1 MKTGLI
7 LEGGAMR
14 GMYTAGVLD
23 VMMENSI
30 WADGVVGV
38 SAGAVFGCNYKS
50 RQIGR
55 TIRYNKKYGRDPRYA
70 GFHSLLKTGDYFG
83 TEFCYHEIPEKLDP
97 FDSETFQKN
106 PTEFYVVGTDVTT
119 GKAVYHKCTTGT
131 GKDLDWFRASAS
143 MPLLSNIVEVDG
155 YKLLDGGIADSIPI
169 EWFRSIGYKRNIII
183 LTRDKSYRKK
193 KNKMIPLFHVMLRRY
208 PEVAKAMK
216 NRHLMYNREL
226 RMAAALEKAGKALV
240 IRPSKP
246 ITISRTENDPEKLE
260 EVYQLGRKDGMA
272 NLEKMRIFLKTA
284 KAAGQAVK
292 DTQGG
297 SV

>member
-30 WADGVVGV
+30 WADGAVGV

-70 GFHSLLKTGDYFG
+70 GFYSLLKTGDYFG

-155 YKLLDGGIADSIPI
+155 YKLLDGGIADAIPI

>member
-1 MKTGLI
+1 MKTGLV

-30 WADGVVGV
+30 WADGAVGV

-70 GFHSLLKTGDYFG
+70 GFYSLLKTGDYFG

-272 NLEKMRIFLKTA
+272 NLEKMRIFLKNA

>member
-23 VMMENSI
+23 VMMENNI
-30 WADGVVGV
+30 WVDGAVGV

-50 RQIGR
+50 KQIGR

-97 FDSETFQKN
+97 FDTETFEKN
-106 PTEFYVVGTDVTT
+106 PVEFYVVGTDVTT
-119 GKAVYHKCTTGT
+119 GKAVYYKCTN
-131 GKDLDWFRASAS
+131 GKDKDLEWFRASAS

-155 YKLLDGGIADSIPI
+155 YRLLDGGIADSIPI
-169 EWFRSIGYKRNIII
+169 EWFRSIGYERNIVI
-183 LTRDKSYRKK
+183 LTRDKTYRKK
-193 KNKMIPLFHVMLRRY
+193 KNKMIPLFKTVLHKY
-208 PEVAKAMK
+208 PEVDRAMK
-216 NRHLMYNREL
+216 QRHVIYNQEL
-226 RMAAALEKAGKALV
+226 LQVEEQEKCGKVLV
-240 IRPSKP
+240 IRPSEP

-260 EVYQLGRKDGMA
+260 EVYQLGRKDGLA
-272 NLEKMRIFLKTA
+272 NLEKMRTFIRT
-284 KAAGQAVK
+284 VRVT
-292 DTQGG
+292 DP
-297 SV
+297 S

>member
-30 WADGVVGV
+30 WADGAVGV

-70 GFHSLLKTGDYFG
+70 GFYSLLKTGDYFG

-155 YKLLDGGIADSIPI
+155 YKLLDGGIADAIPI

-292 DTQGG
+292 DT
-297 SV
+297 

>member
-23 VMMENSI
+23 VMMENNI
-30 WADGVVGV
+30 WVDGAVGV

-50 RQIGR
+50 KQIGR

-97 FDSETFQKN
+97 FDTETFEKN
-106 PTEFYVVGTDVTT
+106 PVEFYVVGTDVTT
-119 GKAVYHKCTTGT
+119 GKAVYHKCTN
-131 GKDLDWFRASAS
+131 GKDKDLEWFRASAS

-155 YKLLDGGIADSIPI
+155 YRLLDGGLADSIPI
-169 EWFRSIGYKRNIII
+169 EWFRSIGYERNIVI
-183 LTRDKSYRKK
+183 LTRDKTYRKK
-193 KNKMIPLFHVMLRRY
+193 KNKMIPLFKTVLHKY
-208 PEVAKAMK
+208 PEVTSAMK
-216 NRHLMYNREL
+216 QRHVMYNQEL
-226 RMAAALEKAGKALV
+226 RQVDEQEKCGKALV
-240 IRPSKP
+240 IRPSEP

-260 EVYQLGRKDGMA
+260 EVYQLGRKDGLA
-272 NLEKMRIFLKTA
+272 NLEKMRTFIRT
-284 KAAGQAVK
+284 VRVT
-292 DTQGG
+292 DP
-297 SV
+297 S

>member
-23 VMMENSI
+23 VMMENNI
-30 WADGVVGV
+30 WVDGAVGV

-50 RQIGR
+50 KQIGR

-97 FDSETFQKN
+97 FDTETFEKN
-106 PTEFYVVGTDVTT
+106 PVEFYVVGTDVTT
-119 GKAVYHKCTTGT
+119 GKAVYHKCTN
-131 GKDLDWFRASAS
+131 GKDKDLEWFRASAS

-155 YKLLDGGIADSIPI
+155 YRLLDGGIADSIPI
-169 EWFRSIGYKRNIII
+169 EWFRSIGYERNIVI
-183 LTRDKSYRKK
+183 LTRDKTYRKK
-193 KNKMIPLFHVMLRRY
+193 KNKMIPLFKTVLHKYL
-208 PEVAKAMK
+208 EVARAMK
-216 NRHLMYNREL
+216 QRHVIYNQEL
-226 RMAAALEKAGKALV
+226 LQVEEQEKCGKALV
-240 IRPSKP
+240 IRPSEP

-260 EVYQLGRKDGMA
+260 EVYQLGRKDGLA
-272 NLEKMRIFLKTA
+272 NLEKMRTFIRT
-284 KAAGQAVK
+284 VRVT
-292 DTQGG
+292 DP
-297 SV
+297 S

>member
-23 VMMENSI
+23 VMMEQGV
-30 WADGVVGV
+30 WTDGAVGV

-50 RQIGR
+50 KQIGR

-97 FDSETFQKN
+97 FDSETFEKN
-106 PTEFYVVGTDVTT
+106 PAEFYVVATDVTT

-131 GKDLDWFRASAS
+131 GKDLEWFRASAS
-143 MPLLSNIVEVDG
+143 MPLLSSVVEVDG
-155 YKLLDGGIADSIPI
+155 YKLLDGGIADSIPV
-169 EWFRSIGYKRNIII
+169 EWFRSIGYKKNIII
-183 LTRDKSYRKK
+183 LTRDKTYRKK
-193 KNKMIPLFHVMLRRY
+193 KNKMIPLFRVILRKY

-216 NRHLMYNREL
+216 TRHKMYNREL
-226 RMAAALEKAGKALV
+226 RMVNALEKAGKALV
-240 IRPSKP
+240 IRPSEP
-246 ITISRTENDPEKLE
+246 ITISRTENDPQKLE
-260 EVYQLGRKDGMA
+260 EVYQLGRKDGLA
-272 NLEKMRIFLKTA
+272 NLKKMKEFLTP
-284 KAAGQAVK
+284 
-292 DTQGG
+292 
-297 SV
+297 

>member
-23 VMMENSI
+23 VMMENNI
-30 WADGVVGV
+30 WVDGAVGV

-50 RQIGR
+50 KQIGR

-97 FDSETFQKN
+97 FDTETFEKN
-106 PTEFYVVGTDVTT
+106 PVEFYVVGTDVTT
-119 GKAVYHKCTTGT
+119 GKAVYHKCTN
-131 GKDLDWFRASAS
+131 GKDKDLEWFRASAS

-155 YKLLDGGIADSIPI
+155 YRLLDGGIADSIPI
-169 EWFRSIGYKRNIII
+169 EWFRSIGYERNIVI
-183 LTRDKSYRKK
+183 LTRDKTYRKK
-193 KNKMIPLFHVMLRRY
+193 KNKMIPLFKTVLHKY
-208 PEVAKAMK
+208 PEVARSMK
-216 NRHLMYNREL
+216 QRHVIYNQEL
-226 RMAAALEKAGKALV
+226 LQVEEQEKCGKALV
-240 IRPSKP
+240 IRPSEP

-260 EVYQLGRKDGMA
+260 EVYQLGRKDGLA
-272 NLEKMRIFLKTA
+272 NLEKMRTFIRT
-284 KAAGQAVK
+284 VRVT
-292 DTQGG
+292 DP
-297 SV
+297 S

>member
-30 WADGVVGV
+30 WADGAVGV

-70 GFHSLLKTGDYFG
+70 GFYSLLKTGDYFG

-292 DTQGG
+292 DT
-297 SV
+297 

>member
-70 GFHSLLKTGDYFG
+70 GFYSLLKTGDYFG

-292 DTQGG
+292 DT
-297 SV
+297 

>member
-30 WADGVVGV
+30 WADGAVGV

-70 GFHSLLKTGDYFG
+70 GFYSLLKTGDYFG

-155 YKLLDGGIADSIPI
+155 YKLLDGGIADAIPI

-246 ITISRTENDPEKLE
+246 ITISRTENDPEELE

-292 DTQGG
+292 DT
-297 SV
+297 

>member
-23 VMMENSI
+23 VMMENNI
-30 WADGVVGV
+30 WVDGAVGV

-50 RQIGR
+50 KQIGR

-106 PTEFYVVGTDVTT
+106 PAEFYVVGTDVTT

-131 GKDLDWFRASAS
+131 DRDLEWFRASAS

-155 YKLLDGGIADSIPI
+155 YKLLDGGIADSIPL
-169 EWFRSIGYKRNIII
+169 EWFRSIGYRRNIII
-183 LTRDKSYRKK
+183 LTRDKTYHKK
-193 KNKMIPLFHVMLRRY
+193 KNKMIPLFKTLLHKY

-216 NRHLMYNREL
+216 QRHIMYNEEL
-226 RMAAALEKAGKALV
+226 RLVEEQEKAGKALV
-240 IRPSKP
+240 IRPSEP

-260 EVYQLGRKDGMA
+260 EVYQLGRKDGIA
-272 NLEKMRIFLKTA
+272 NLKKMRTFIRTA
-284 KAAGQAVK
+284 KVDSDPLDAQEK
-292 DTQGG
+292 
-297 SV
+297 

>member
-23 VMMENSI
+23 VMMENNI
-30 WADGVVGV
+30 WVDGAVGV

-50 RQIGR
+50 KQIGR

-97 FDSETFQKN
+97 FDTETFEKN
-106 PTEFYVVGTDVTT
+106 PVEFYVVGTDVTT
-119 GKAVYHKCTTGT
+119 GKAVYHKCTN
-131 GKDLDWFRASAS
+131 GKDKDLEWFRASAS

-155 YKLLDGGIADSIPI
+155 YQLLDGGIADSIPI
-169 EWFRSIGYKRNIII
+169 EWFRSIGYERNIVI
-183 LTRDKSYRKK
+183 LTRDKTYRKK
-193 KNKMIPLFHVMLRRY
+193 KNKMIPLFKTVLHKY
-208 PEVAKAMK
+208 PEVTRAMK
-216 NRHLMYNREL
+216 QRHVMYNQEL
-226 RMAAALEKAGKALV
+226 RQVEEQEKCGKALV
-240 IRPSKP
+240 IRPSEP

-260 EVYQLGRKDGMA
+260 EVYQLGRKDGLI
-272 NLEKMRIFLKTA
+272 NLEKMRTFIRT
-284 KAAGQAVK
+284 VRVT
-292 DTQGG
+292 DP
-297 SV
+297 S

>member
-23 VMMENSI
+23 VMMENNI
-30 WADGVVGV
+30 WVDGAVGV

-50 RQIGR
+50 KQIGR

-97 FDSETFQKN
+97 FDTETFEKN
-106 PTEFYVVGTDVTT
+106 PVEFYVVGTDVTT
-119 GKAVYHKCTTGT
+119 GKAVYHKCTN
-131 GKDLDWFRASAS
+131 GKDKDLEWFRASAS

-155 YKLLDGGIADSIPI
+155 YRLLDGGIADSIPI
-169 EWFRSIGYKRNIII
+169 EWFRSIGYERNIVI
-183 LTRDKSYRKK
+183 LTRDKTYRKK
-193 KNKMIPLFHVMLRRY
+193 KNKMIPLFKTVLHKY
-208 PEVAKAMK
+208 SEVARAMK
-216 NRHLMYNREL
+216 QRHVIYNQEL
-226 RMAAALEKAGKALV
+226 LQVEEQEKCGKVLV
-240 IRPSKP
+240 IRPSEP

-260 EVYQLGRKDGMA
+260 EVYQLGRKDGLA
-272 NLEKMRIFLKTA
+272 NLEKMRTFIRT
-284 KAAGQAVK
+284 VRVT
-292 DTQGG
+292 DPN
-297 SV
+297 

>member
-23 VMMENSI
+23 VMMENNI
-30 WADGVVGV
+30 WVDGAVGV

-50 RQIGR
+50 KQIGR

-83 TEFCYHEIPEKLDP
+83 TEFCYHEIPERLDP

-106 PTEFYVVGTDVTT
+106 PAEFYVVGTDVTT

-131 GKDLDWFRASAS
+131 DKDLDWFRASAS

-155 YKLLDGGIADSIPI
+155 YKLLDGGIADSIPLK
-169 EWFRSIGYKRNIII
+169 WFRSIGYERNII
-183 LTRDKSYRKK
+183 K
-193 KNKMIPLFHVMLRRY
+193 
-208 PEVAKAMK
+208 
-216 NRHLMYNREL
+216 
-226 RMAAALEKAGKALV
+226 
-240 IRPSKP
+240 
-246 ITISRTENDPEKLE
+246 
-260 EVYQLGRKDGMA
+260 
-272 NLEKMRIFLKTA
+272 
-284 KAAGQAVK
+284 
-292 DTQGG
+292 
-297 SV
+297 